1 MSFGVNVY
9 LWGSKIGTV
18 AQENISS
25 VPVFTYDKKFAKSGI
40 QLSPIMMP
48 LSERSYSFPSLN
60 EESFH
65 KLPGLLSDSLPDK
78 FGTKLISEY
87 LARQGRSIDDLTA
100 IERLCFTGSR
110 GMGALEFRPENGEH
124 IPDQTIDIDELA
136 NLANEI
142 LSNRE
147 KLHIKTDH
155 QAIAQLIKT
164 GTSAG
169 GARAKALIAW
179 NENTGDIRSGQIN
192 AGEGYSYW
200 LLKFGT
206 VSNNKDKDKDADDK
220 EYQKIEY
227 AYSLMTKDAGISMSD
242 CRLIKSNEGLHF
254 ATKRFDRD
262 EITGRKI
269 HMQSLGAI
277 AHFDFN
283 DPGAHSY
290 EEAAVIMRKIG
301 LKQDSIEELF
311 KRMVFNEVSKNYDD
325 HVKNISFLMDRKGT
339 WTLSP
344 AYDMTFSYNPTSI
357 WTSKHQM
364 TINGKRDYLTLD
376 DLIRCG
382 ESMDISKNKI
392 HKILQHI
399 ISIVREWPQYA
410 TYVGLSTQNTDYIKS
425 YHKYNDFYKEYSPFT
440 PALDRAKQEFPDA
453 YAEIDKFAKSQF
465 TEYTEK

>member
-18 AQENISS
+18 AQKDISS
-25 VPVFTYDKKFAKSGI
+25 VPVFTYDKKFIKSGI
-40 QLSPIMMP
+40 QVSPIMMP
-48 LSERSYSFPSLN
+48 LSEKSYSFPSLN
-60 EESFH
+60 EETFH
-65 KLPGLLSDSLPDK
+65 KLPGLLADSLPDK
-78 FGTKLISEY
+78 FGTKLISDY
-87 LARQGRSIDDLTA
+87 LGRQGRSIEDLTA

-110 GMGALEFRPENGEH
+110 GMGALEFVPEHGEV
-124 IPDQTIDIDELA
+124 IPDQSIDIDELA

-142 LSNRE
+142 LANRE
-147 KLHIKTDH
+147 TMHVKADH

-179 NENTGDIRSGQIN
+179 NESTGDIRSGQIN
-192 AGEGYSYW
+192 AGDGYSYW

-206 VSNNKDKDKDADDK
+206 VSNNKDKDVDADDK

-227 AYSLMTKDAGISMSD
+227 AYSLMTKDAGIDMSE
-242 CRLIKSNEGLHF
+242 CRLIKSTEGLHF

-262 EITGRKI
+262 SVTGKKI

-290 EEAAVIMRKIG
+290 EETAVIMRKIG
-301 LKQDSIEELF
+301 LKQDAIEQLF
-311 KRMVFNEVSKNYDD
+311 KRIVFNEVSKNYDD
-325 HVKNISFLMDRKGT
+325 HVKNISFLMDRKGI

-344 AYDMTFSYNPTSI
+344 AYDMTFSYNPQSI

-364 TINGKRDYLTLD
+364 RINGKRDHLTLN
-376 DLIRCG
+376 DLIECG
-382 ESMDISKNKI
+382 KSLDIKEAQI
-392 HKILQHI
+392 HKILEHI
-399 ISIVREWPQYA
+399 IAVVREWPQYA
-410 TYVGLSTQNTDYIKS
+410 KYVGLSQKNTDYIKS
-425 YHKYNDFYKEYSPFT
+425 HHAYSDFYKNYSPFT
-440 PALDRAKQEFPDA
+440 PALDTAKQEFPEA
-453 YAEIDKFAKSQF
+453 CAEIDQFAQKEIGS
-465 TEYTEK
+465 